1 MATVQHHS
9 HLYGVLWNAK
19 VDVKSS
25 FCYPCRWSEV
35 NQVSWPFEC
44 LKWAVIVRV
53 AAHSPRYSW
62 NPHRRASVL
71 IVMKPTSTPT
81 QLNPI
86 WHLITNS
93 LYCSLQRRCTTHTA
107 SYFIHTHTRSA
118 CYTGTSRQFQRTH
131 SIAHPM
137 WLRNWHQFSRKVV
150 EETNIF
156 SSVRSMGLIWQ
167 T

>member
-107 SYFIHTHTRSA
+107 SYFIHTHTHTECLLHWDLASIPKDP
-118 CYTGTSRQFQRTH
+118 QH
-131 SIAHPM
+131 SSSYVVAKLTPILQESG
-137 WLRNWHQFSRKVV
+137 WRN
-150 EETNIF
+150 
-156 SSVRSMGLIWQ
+156 
-167 T
+167 